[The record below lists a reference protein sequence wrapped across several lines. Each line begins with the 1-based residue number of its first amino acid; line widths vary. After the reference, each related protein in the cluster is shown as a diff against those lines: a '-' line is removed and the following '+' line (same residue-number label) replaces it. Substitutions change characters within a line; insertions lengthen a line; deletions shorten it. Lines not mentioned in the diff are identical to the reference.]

1 MSTSRAVSQTIPA
14 SRAAD
19 IISVIPASIQAK
31 AQPAKRAAVTGI
43 DLLQRFE
50 RDAEVSGLIGEKNNA
65 KVILLVAASA
75 KLEKPLNVNVA
86 GSSSAGKNHLINCV
100 ARFIPDEDKKYL
112 TGMSPKVLMHSE
124 ENEYKH
130 KAVLITE
137 YEGVSGADYAIRTMQ
152 SERGI
157 DWEFVES
164 STAGIQKKKK
174 RVNGPVAFVQ
184 ATTRVTLHPE
194 NETRLLFL
202 QMDESEAQTRAV
214 NERQAMEA
222 EGLIAPVSPDL
233 FTSWHEF
240 FRSLKAAPVRIPFA
254 RQLVELFPAERV
266 RSRRDFPKLL
276 GLIEVSA
283 YLHQHR
289 RNRHDG
295 NIVASAYDYAVARE
309 LFEHCY
315 HTGPDKAI
323 GELLEAA
330 EVIANGFTVADLI
343 GRLKWGKTKTYQVLE
358 RAEELGCVAE
368 TERRGCYRLIRK
380 QIDPPLNL
388 PAKIKLTA
396 DNFRI
401 SAKVYPLSNNVN
413 EGHKETGNDFG
424 IVEIGLGGHF
434 GGKTENGAI
443 PKDLAYLPEI
453 EPQIMPVSGEYEWLK
468 RQGRVQ

>member
-1 MSTSRAVSQTIPA
+1 MSTLPVSQTIPD
-14 SRAAD
+14 SPAAD

-31 AQPAKRAAVTGI
+31 TKPAKRAAVTGI
-43 DLLQRFE
+43 DLLHRFE
-50 RDAEVSGLIGEKNNA
+50 RDAEMSGLIGEKNNA
-65 KVILLVAASA
+65 KVILIVAASA

-124 ENEYKH
+124 ENEFRH

-202 QMDESEAQTRAV
+202 QMDESEAQTHAI

-233 FTSWHEF
+233 FTRWHDF

-254 RQLVELFPAERV
+254 RQLSTFFPDGRV

-283 YLHQHR
+283 YLHQHH
-289 RNRHDG
+289 RNHVSG
-295 NIVASAYDYAVARE
+295 SIIAAPYDYAVARE

-315 HTGPDKAI
+315 STGPDKTI
-323 GELLEAA
+323 GELLDAA
-330 EVIANGFTVADLI
+330 EVAYEFTVADLI
-343 GRLKWGKTKTYQVLE
+343 ERLKWGKTKAYQVLD
-358 RAEELGCVAE
+358 RAQEHGCIVE
-368 TERRGCYRLIRK
+368 SERRGWYRLVRK
-380 QIDPPLNL
+380 KTEPPLNL
-388 PAKIKLTA
+388 PAKIRLTA

-401 SAKVYPLSNNVN
+401 SAQVHPLSNNMN
-413 EGHKETGNDFG
+413 EGHKEAGNDFG
-424 IVEIGLGGHF
+424 IVERELRGHF

-453 EPQIMPVSGEYEWLK
+453 EPQIMPVSGEYEWL
-468 RQGRVQ
+468 RQQGRVQ